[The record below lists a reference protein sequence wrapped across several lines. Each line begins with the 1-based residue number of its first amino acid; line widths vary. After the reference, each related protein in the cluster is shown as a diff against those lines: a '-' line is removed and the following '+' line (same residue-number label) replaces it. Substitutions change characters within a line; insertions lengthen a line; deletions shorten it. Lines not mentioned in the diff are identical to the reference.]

1 MSNSNFDQ
9 TKQYDSQNM
18 LIQEMN
24 DDNKDLLKDMKDL
37 SYPKMDG
44 GKKPEQK
51 QIKKHEFLRSKTRK
65 IKDEQNE

>member
-24 DDNKDLLKDMKDL
+24 EYNKDLLKDMKDL
-37 SYPKMDG
+37 SNPKMDG